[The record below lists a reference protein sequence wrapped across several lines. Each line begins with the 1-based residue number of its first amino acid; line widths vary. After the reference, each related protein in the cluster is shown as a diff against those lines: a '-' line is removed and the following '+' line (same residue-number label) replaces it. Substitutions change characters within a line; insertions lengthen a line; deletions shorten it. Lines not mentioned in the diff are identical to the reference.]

1 MDRSEF
7 LSYFAWRSQED
18 LSYAPPEPEAV
29 DKVLAAAVDRI
40 DVESYQPQFDALYAL
55 IVDDASKGRWGGEL
69 KKNEML
75 TGLANLPPAE
85 RAKHIVVAA
94 QMLSWLDDLE
104 NVVQRRRPRCAIA
117 QAAAAWTIGLV
128 GKFKGYPPEQL
139 ANLIRASAGC
149 TSMDT
154 HIIVTRGKLLQIMA
168 SYAKEIPRD
177 TETRAALAQFL
188 TNVKEYELPTQA
200 DLKAIAKLEPIASGE
215 EPEPKTTAAKKKSPP
230 KPEKTKAIRES
241 DLFWELPAESELRA
255 AIIPNPPQPKK
266 QATVRLTH
274 ANSYG
279 PFDDAKFF
287 VRIGD
292 LENPTNQAGGN
303 SVTDW
308 TACTL
313 VEELVYIDGQ
323 YLPRSAAKEPF
334 TDEVPWEGT
343 YETKLKLP
351 ADPCTIEIK
360 VVSEHPDVPSEV
372 VLSDWDVS
380 AE

>member
-1 MDRSEF
+1 MNRTEF

-29 DKVLAAAVDRI
+29 EKVLAAAVDRI
-40 DVESYQPQFDALYAL
+40 DVESYQPQLDAFYAL
-55 IVDDASKGRWGGEL
+55 MVDEASKGLWGGEL
-69 KKNEML
+69 KKNEL
-75 TGLANLPPAE
+75 ITGLANLPPEE

-104 NVVQRRRPRCAIA
+104 NVVQARRPRCAIA
-117 QAAAAWTIGLV
+117 RSAAGWTIGLV

-149 TSMDT
+149 TTMDAS
-154 HIIVTRGKLLQIMA
+154 IIVIRGKLLQIMA
-168 SYAKEIPRD
+168 SYAKEMPRD
-177 TETRAALAQFL
+177 TETRTALAQFL
-188 TNVKEYELPTQA
+188 TNVKEYKLPTQA
-200 DLKAIAKLEPIASGE
+200 DLKAIAKLGPIASDE
-215 EPEPKTTAAKKKSPP
+215 EPEPKTAAVKKKSPP

-241 DLFWELPAESELRA
+241 EVFWELPAESELRA
-255 AIIPNPPQPKK
+255 ATIPDPPQPKK
-266 QATVRLTH
+266 QAIVRLTH

-292 LENPTNQAGGN
+292 LENPTDQADGN

-351 ADPCTIEIK
+351 ADPCTIEIR
-360 VVSEHPDVPSEV
+360 VVSEHPDVPYEV
-372 VLSDWDVS
+372 VLSDW
-380 AE
+380 EIELE